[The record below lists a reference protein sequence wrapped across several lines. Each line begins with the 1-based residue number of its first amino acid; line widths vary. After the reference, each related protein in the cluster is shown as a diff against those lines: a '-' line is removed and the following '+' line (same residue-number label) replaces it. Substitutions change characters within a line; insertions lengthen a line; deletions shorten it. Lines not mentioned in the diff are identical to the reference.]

1 MIAGSILGSPWFWVP
16 FGAIALAA
24 IPRNAPPGYSPDTRL
39 WYILRDCL
47 TISLMAMRAQKAV
60 AKKRR
65 TLYVKN
71 PAAHR
76 LAEQVSRR
84 IGVTLSDAVISA
96 LEDKLRNTG
105 RPLNRAKVDALC
117 ARIGALPVVD
127 GRTAEEILGYD
138 AFGIPR

>member
-1 MIAGSILGSPWFWVP
+1 MEIMG
-16 FGAIALAA
+16 
-24 IPRNAPPGYSPDTRL
+24 T
-39 WYILRDCL
+39 
-47 TISLMAMRAQKAV
+47 QKGV
-60 AKKRR
+60 RKKRR

-84 IGVTLSDAVISA
+84 MGVTLSDAVISA
-96 LEDKLRNTG
+96 LEEKLQKTG

-117 ARIGALPVVD
+117 AKLGALPVVD
-127 GRTAEEILGYD
+127 ARTPEEILGYD